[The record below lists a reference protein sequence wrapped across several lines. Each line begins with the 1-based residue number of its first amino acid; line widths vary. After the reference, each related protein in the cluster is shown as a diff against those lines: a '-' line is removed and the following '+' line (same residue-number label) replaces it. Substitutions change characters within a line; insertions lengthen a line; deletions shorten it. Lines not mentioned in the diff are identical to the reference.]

1 MILASVYRFGEIKI
15 YDFVPSLNILSL
27 LLILNVVIVYM
38 VFFVDEKTF
47 DIEKTVKFVK
57 IGLVVNMVFTSIALV
72 LFLANEEIYS
82 DYEDIFIIE
91 NVIMNYTM
99 CFYVVTQYM
108 TWPNQKKHYMLERFI
123 KDADN
128 EEELLESLAESDGN
142 EQKLNVQLNI

>member
-1 MILASVYRFGEIKI
+1 
-15 YDFVPSLNILSL
+15 
-27 LLILNVVIVYM
+27 M

-57 IGLVVNMVFTSIALV
+57 IGLLVNMVLTSLALV

-99 CFYVVTQYM
+99 CFYVVTQYL
-108 TWPNQKKHYMLERFI
+108 TWPN
-123 KDADN
+123 
-128 EEELLESLAESDGN
+128 
-142 EQKLNVQLNI
+142 